1 MESLYDEITHLVDEY
16 EISLIRYARSI
27 VHSEDEA
34 RDVVQDVFMKY
45 LKYRQ
50 KSTEEIKNKR
60 AWLFKS
66 VYHLS
71 VDIVRKRQRHDN
83 LEEHVIDHA
92 TPKFEASPAEQLQ
105 NKDNREWLQEQL
117 ATLGKKEKDVINM
130 KVYEEKTY
138 KEIAEAL
145 DMSVGHVGIV
155 LHRII
160 KKLTGK
166 VNQSPAGEGHE

>member
-1 MESLYDEITHLVDEY
+1 METLYKEITQLVNEH
-16 EISLIRYARSI
+16 EVQLIRYARSI
-27 VHSEDEA
+27 VHNQDEA
-34 RDVVQDVFMKY
+34 RDVVQDIFMKY
-45 LKYRQ
+45 LKFRQ

-71 VDIVRKRQRHDN
+71 VDIVRKRQRHSD
-83 LEEHVIDHA
+83 LEEHVVDNA
-92 TPKFEASPAEQLQ
+92 TPKLEATPAEKLQ
-105 NKDNREWLQEQL
+105 SKDNRQWLQQQL

-130 KVYEEKTY
+130 KVYEEKSY

-166 VNQSPAGEGHE
+166 VDQSPAGEGHE